1 MELEFHTLDVKE
13 EILGEKTLLEGEVE
27 EIIVNKYYDL
37 DGDIIQEGQDTL
49 QYRYGAQFKITA
61 TKKKMYDY
69 EFEWWNIVVNGLNIG
84 REWEL
89 TSYNYDRKNKRLVLK
104 GCTGAG

>member
-1 MELEFHTLDVKE
+1 MKTVKVSVPTE
-13 EILGEKTLLEGEVE
+13 TLGEKTLLEGECE
-27 EIIVNKYYDL
+27 EVIINKYYDL

-49 QYRYGAQFKITA
+49 QYPYGADFKITA

-69 EFEWWNIVVNGLNIG
+69 EYEWWSIVVNGLNID

-89 TSYNYDRKNKRLVLK
+89 TSYHFDRETKRLTLK